1 MIQRRACAAA
11 LGDKRAIRM
20 NFIEEFFTR
29 NSGVLVDRLQAA
41 GYTFE
46 QASRFL
52 PEASSEVLRSFRY
65 KDVDAIIKALSMEKP
80 NELLGSVDV
89 DRLAEKLGMNAS
101 QAKQGFELIA
111 PIMAKAFLVNR
122 RGIVGAAA
130 SIAVGTRKESAET
143 SGTSA
148 W

>member
-1 MIQRRACAAA
+1 
-11 LGDKRAIRM
+11 M

-29 NSGVLVDRLQAA
+29 NSGVLADRLQAA

-46 QASRFL
+46 QARRFL

-65 KDVDAIIKALSMEKP
+65 QDIEAIINALDMEEP
-80 NELLGSVDV
+80 NKLLGAVDV

-101 QAKQGFELIA
+101 QAKQGFEIIA

-130 SIAVGTRKESAET
+130 SIAVDTGTETAET
-143 SGTSA
+143 SGRSA